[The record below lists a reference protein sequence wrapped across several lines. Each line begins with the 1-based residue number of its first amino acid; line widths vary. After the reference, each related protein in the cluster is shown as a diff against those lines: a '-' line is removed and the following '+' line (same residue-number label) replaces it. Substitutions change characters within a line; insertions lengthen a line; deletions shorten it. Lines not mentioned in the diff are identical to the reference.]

1 MTERTLNP
9 IVKQVLELGPLVLFF
24 VGFFLLKADTYTIAG
39 HVVDRFILLTALFVP
54 LTILASGALWLLT
67 GTLSRMQIFT
77 LVLVVVM
84 GGLSVWLNDERY
96 IKMKPTALYLAF
108 SAILFFGLSRG
119 QSYLSSLMG
128 SVLPMEPAGWMILTK
143 RFALFFLVLAVV
155 NELVWRNMSTGS
167 WLTFKLFG
175 VTGAMFLFLLSQ
187 HKVFSTYMIDDEA
200 PKQG

>member
-1 MTERTLNP
+1 MTEKTLNP
-9 IVKQVLELGPLVLFF
+9 IVKQILELGPLVLFF
-24 VGFFLLKADTYTIAG
+24 AGFFLLKADTYTIAG

-54 LTILASGALWLLT
+54 LTMVASGALWLLT
-67 GTLSRMQIFT
+67 GTLSRMQVFT

-96 IKMKPTALYLAF
+96 IKMKPTALYLGFA
-108 SAILFFGLSRG
+108 AILFFGLWRG
-119 QSYLSSLMG
+119 KSYLSSLLG

-143 RFALFFLVLAVV
+143 RFAVFFLALAVV
-155 NELVWRNMSTGS
+155 NELVWRNMSDGS

-187 HKVFSTYMIDDEA
+187 HKVFSAYMIEDEA
-200 PKQG
+200 PKES